1 MLRLL
6 MIVSGTF
13 EALFGI
19 AAILATTSVTDTLGT
34 GADPA
39 ALFFARVLG
48 AAALGL
54 GIAAL
59 LARNELQT
67 HGGLAAALGLTLYN
81 LLAACI
87 ILWTAAER
95 GGLSLWVTG
104 IIHAVI
110 GTLFVSALARRVP
123 NWPSS
128 ASS

>member
-6 MIVSGTF
+6 MIVSGVF

-19 AAILATTSVTDTLGT
+19 AAIFATTSVTDALGT

-39 ALFFARVLG
+39 VLFFARVLG

-54 GIAAL
+54 GMAAL

-87 ILWTAAER
+87 ILWTAAEL

-104 IIHAVI
+104 IVHAVI
-110 GTLFVSALARRVP
+110 GILFVWALARRVP
-123 NWPSS
+123 SWPSS
-128 ASS
+128 VSP